1 MFTSMCG
8 LAIISG
14 APTTNYPVDNYLSF
28 EGEREISSSISPIYG
43 ILFLFDD

>member
-8 LAIISG
+8 FAFISG

-28 EGEREISSSISPIYG
+28 EGECEFSSSIITHLWDFIS
-43 ILFLFDD
+43 L